1 MEKKQKGT
9 AITAAPKQQPKG
21 TDSPT
26 QYKVVFHKLME
37 NPQTMLE
44 VSMLTGILRANIC
57 RYIASMVNAG
67 VAQMIYKDKDR
78 YTHSLAG
85 HYTTDKALFK
95 KLDGLQLD
103 LFGEGVNDGL

>member
-1 MEKKQKGT
+1 MKRGKAGT
-9 AITAAPKQQPKG
+9 KPAPQSEGKD
-21 TDSPT
+21 TDFIS
-26 QYKVVFHKLME
+26 QYQVVFHKLME

-44 VSMLTGILRANIC
+44 VSMVTGILRANIC

-67 VAQMIYKDKDR
+67 VAQMIYKGNDR
-78 YTHSLAG
+78 FTHHLAG

-103 LFGEGVNDGL
+103 LFGEEAYND